1 MVSITTKAPT
11 NRSATAVAT
20 IVFSNPEAYAALTTA
35 TLKKGDALAVARI
48 AGIMAAK
55 KTSDLI
61 PLAHPGI
68 GITGVVVDVDVVA
81 PAPKLASAEKGK
93 PEAGLK
99 ATTMGFGGVDIRA
112 TVECSGQTGVEME
125 ALSAATVAGLTVYD
139 MCKGVD
145 RGMVMVGVRV
155 VEKRGGRS
163 GWWRWDAVEG
173 KVIKGEN

>member
-1 MVSITTKAPT
+1 MVSIATKVPT

-20 IVFSNPEAYAALTTA
+20 IVFSNPDAYAALTTA

-81 PAPKLASAEKGK
+81 PKLASAEKGK
-93 PEAGLK
+93 PDARPK
-99 ATTMGFGGVDIRA
+99 ATAMPFGGVDIRA

-125 ALSAATVAGLTVYD
+125 ALSAAAVAGLTVYD

-163 GWWRWDAVEG
+163 GWWRWDAVEER
-173 KVIKGEN
+173 VIKGEN